1 MEPRQLKK
9 ILSAVQR
16 GTLDLPAALE
26 ALALA
31 PFTDLDFAKID
42 QHRALRCGFA
52 EVVFAPGKR
61 VEDLGPIVRAALQG
75 APCVLISRV
84 SPEQARVLK
93 KEFPAAKHNTRA
105 RTVTVG
111 TPRSQPTFA
120 PVWVV
125 TAGTSDVPVAEEAVE
140 TLAAFGVDAK
150 KQYDVGVAGLHRLLK
165 VLPQFRDAGVII
177 AVAGMEGALP
187 SVLGGLVACPLI
199 AVPTSIGY
207 GAGQKGVAPLLA
219 MLNSCASGI
228 SVVNID
234 NGFGAAMSALR
245 MIKQFE
251 KTNAVKVSKAKSEKG
266 RGK

>member
-1 MEPRQLKK
+1 MEPARLKK

-16 GTLDLPAALE
+16 GKLDVAAALE
-26 ALALA
+26 ALAIA

-52 EVVFAPGKR
+52 EVIFAPGKR
-61 VEDLGPIVRAALQG
+61 SEDLGPIVRTALKG
-75 APCVLISRV
+75 APCVLISRA

-93 KEFPAAKHNTRA
+93 KDFPSAKHNTRA

-111 TPRSQPTFA
+111 TPREQPVFA

-140 TLAAFGVDAK
+140 TLAAFGVAAK

-165 VLPQFRDAGVII
+165 VLPQFRDAGVMI

-187 SVLGGLVACPLI
+187 SVLGGLVSCPLI
-199 AVPTSIGY
+199 AVPTSVGY
-207 GAGQKGVAPLLA
+207 GAGQKGMAPLLA

-245 MIKQFE
+245 IVKQFE
-251 KTNAVKVSKAKSEKG
+251 KTTAKTKSKKG
-266 RGK
+266 RRK